1 MVRKEEGE
9 IISYSTSTNDGDNI
23 SLCILEDTDS
33 SIKKE
38 ESKRI
43 ATTGERCNDWRSTA
57 NAMVVLPH
65 WVDQLRP
72 TWGERLIRPEWED
85 SSLRREGGWL
95 GQDLC
100 HATDSPVRILD
111 YYTTPSVVTGV
122 VYFSPRAESHR
133 GFCHGGSM
141 CSVMDDILGWTAF
154 LLAPQHRQQE
164 QQQQER
170 RHNSWNGYTAQV
182 NVSLKKPVPVHSVL
196 LLQGSIT
203 KREGTR
209 KVFVKAHL
217 VNPDCNNSSNHNGS
231 STGSHGA
238 IHAIGEGLVLLHKE

>member
-1 MVRKEEGE
+1 M
-9 IISYSTSTNDGDNI
+9 
-23 SLCILEDTDS
+23 
-33 SIKKE
+33 
-38 ESKRI
+38 RI
-43 ATTGERCNDWRSTA
+43 ATTGDKCNDWRYS
-57 NAMVVLPH
+57 NAAIVLPH

-85 SSLRREGGWL
+85 SYLRREKGWL

-100 HATDSPVRILD
+100 HASDSPVRILD

-154 LLAPQHRQQE
+154 LLAPQHRQPE
-164 QQQQER
+164 QQQER

-203 KREGTR
+203 KREGAR
-209 KVFVKAHL
+209 KVYVKAHL
-217 VNPDCNNSSNHNGS
+217 VNPNCNNSSNNGS

-238 IHAIGEGLVLLHKE
+238 IHAVGEGLVLLHKE

>member
-1 MVRKEEGE
+1 MEETSS
-9 IISYSTSTNDGDNI
+9 IIKISSSTDEGDTI
-23 SLCILEDTDS
+23 SLSIVKTTDS
-33 SIKKE
+33 SIVTKEE

-43 ATTGERCNDWRSTA
+43 TTTAGWRSNDCSTSV
-57 NAMVVLPH
+57 VVLPL
-65 WVDQLRP
+65 WVDRLRP

-85 SSLRREGGWL
+85 RNLRREEGWL
-95 GQDLC
+95 GEDLC
-100 HATDSPVRILD
+100 HAVDAPVRILD
-111 YYTTPSVVTGV
+111 YYITPSLVTGV

-154 LLAPQHRQQE
+154 LLAPQHLQQQE
-164 QQQQER
+164 QQR

-203 KREGTR
+203 KREGAR

-217 VNPDCNNSSNHNGS
+217 IHPDCNHTSTTNSG
-231 STGSHGA
+231 TGSHGT